1 MGRKAG
7 WRGGVSLVNSLEF
20 FLASKWV
27 SENLPGAKVEK
38 GIFRISDNS
47 FSIEFYSKWLGGKRS
62 LVIEK
67 GSFGFL
73 DKLHENETKEP
84 WKFGREFLSGRT
96 VRSAGQVGF
105 DRILRID
112 FSGQVSLIHEAFSG
126 NVLILKGENDIIAFA
141 LEKRAWKGR
150 KIFPGERYIPPIGA
164 KKSPLEL
171 SIGNFKL
178 PENSSLGKFLA
189 VDLGLGPEISN
200 EVVKAAGNDIGKALG
215 KIREIFSATPSYPAF
230 SPDKGTARVREKAD
244 TEGKQEARIVELAEK
259 NILALEEKAEEAKR
273 AGNLIL
279 QNLALVDSEIG
290 LAREGL
296 PLGKAREF
304 RKKEGI
310 LLIDLK

>member
-1 MGRKAG
+1 M
-7 WRGGVSLVNSLEF
+7 NSLEF

-47 FSIEFYSKWLGGKRS
+47 FSIEFYSKGLGGKKS

-73 DKLHENETKEP
+73 DKPPEKESKEP

-112 FSGQVSLIHEAFSG
+112 FAGQVSLIHEAFSG
-126 NVLILKGENDIIAFA
+126 NVLILKGEEDIIAFA
-141 LEKRAWKGR
+141 LEKRAWRGR

-164 KKSPLEL
+164 KKGPLEL
-171 SIGNFKL
+171 SIDDFKL

-189 VDLGLGPEISN
+189 VDLGLGPEISDKVL
-200 EVVKAAGNDIGKALG
+200 EASGEDLEKALG
-215 KIREIFSATPSYPAF
+215 KIREIFSGNPGFPVF
-230 SPDKGTARVREKAD
+230 SPDKGAPRVRERAD
-244 TEGKQEARIVELAEK
+244 TKGKQESRRVELSEK
-259 NILALEEKAEEAKR
+259 NILALEEKAQEAKR

-279 QNLALVDSEIG
+279 KNLPLVDSEIG
-290 LAREGL
+290 RAREGL
-296 PLGKAREF
+296 PPEKAREF

>member
-1 MGRKAG
+1 M
-7 WRGGVSLVNSLEF
+7 NSLEF

-47 FSIEFYSKWLGGKRS
+47 FSIEFYSKGLGGKRS

-73 DKLHENETKEP
+73 DKPPENEAKEP

-96 VRSAGQVGF
+96 VQSAGQVGF

-112 FSGQVSLIHEAFSG
+112 FAGQVSLVHEAFSG
-126 NVLILKGENDIIAFA
+126 NVLILKGDEDIIAFA

-171 SIGNFKL
+171 SIDDFKL
-178 PENSSLGKFLA
+178 SDPENGSLGKFLA
-189 VDLGLGPEISN
+189 VDLGLGPEISDKVL
-200 EVVKAAGNDIGKALG
+200 EESGEDPEKALG
-215 KIREIFSATPSYPAF
+215 KIREIFSGNPGFPAF
-230 SPDKGTARVREKAD
+230 SPDKGTARFREKAD
-244 TEGKQEARIVELAEK
+244 KKGEQESRRVGLAEK

-279 QNLALVDSEIG
+279 QNLSLVDSEIRRV
-290 LAREGL
+290 REGL
-296 PLGKAREF
+296 VPEKAREF